1 MSVGGPFV
9 IIFSLWKPLISIAG
23 SSVSDVAVVL
33 NTSLYTTF
41 NLLALDPFNTVL
53 SFHFYMV
60 YLFSFLLYP
69 RINKDEIK

>member
-1 MSVGGPFV
+1 MSVGDGGWGGRLFV
-9 IIFSLWKPLISIAG
+9 IIFSLWKPLTSIAG

-60 YLFSFLLYP
+60 YLFSFFCI
-69 RINKDEIK
+69 RG